1 MITRYNP
8 NNPVIIPQIRE
19 TLKILEMD
27 PSLGEIF
34 KNLNFISSQRQ
45 PRNLKQ
51 IVTRANFESR
61 DSQGGSKNVVFLVVR
76 IV

>member
-1 MITRYNP
+1 MGIQRALSVTQESLRKDRKNHKGNDKNLVMITRYNP

-34 KNLNFISSQRQ
+34 KNLNFISSQR
-45 PRNLKQ
+45 
-51 IVTRANFESR
+51 
-61 DSQGGSKNVVFLVVR
+61 
-76 IV
+76 